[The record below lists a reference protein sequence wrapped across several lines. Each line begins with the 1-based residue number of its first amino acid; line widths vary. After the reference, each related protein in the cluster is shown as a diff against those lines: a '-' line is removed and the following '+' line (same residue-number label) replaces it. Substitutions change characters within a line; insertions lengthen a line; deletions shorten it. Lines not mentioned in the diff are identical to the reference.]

1 MDQPTQEEI
10 EFSLSVEDQTVR
22 YLEQCRS
29 RSQEPSSRGLALF
42 MLEDTGEHVIVTAGG
57 IDLRQTLADVL
68 AGAIMGVGSGGSMYR
83 VIVTRERKTDVP
95 TVSRGYTTDKNSDE
109 EVILP

>member
-1 MDQPTQEEI
+1 MDEPTQEEI
-10 EFSLSVEDQTVR
+10 EFSLAVEDQTVR

-29 RSQEPSSRGLALF
+29 RSQEPSTRGLALF
-42 MLEDTGEHVIVTAGG
+42 MLEDTDEHVVATAAAYAASTALG
-57 IDLRQTLADVL
+57 DVR
-68 AGAIMGVGSGGSMYR
+68 AAMASTATGMDFKYR